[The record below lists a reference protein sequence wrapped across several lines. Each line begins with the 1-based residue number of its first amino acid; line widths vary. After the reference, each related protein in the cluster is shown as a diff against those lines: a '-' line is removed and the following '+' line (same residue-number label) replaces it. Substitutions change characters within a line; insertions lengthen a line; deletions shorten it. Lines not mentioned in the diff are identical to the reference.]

1 MSEEKKVY
9 RAGPGDIVPLLE
21 QSGALCEFGD
31 NYRQPTPEQIK
42 ALRTYLGLSQIAFAK
57 LVGVTY
63 KEGKGSQTIRKWE
76 TPEGQTEHRKIPY
89 SAWRLL
95 LIAAGLIEPPYIEK

>member
-1 MSEEKKVY
+1 MSEDNKVY
-9 RAGPGDIVPLLE
+9 RVGTGDIVPLLK
-21 QSGALCEFGD
+21 QSGALCDFNDG
-31 NYRQPTPEQIK
+31 YCPPTPEQIK
-42 ALRTYLGLSQIAFAK
+42 ELRIHLGLSQNAFAK

-95 LIAAGLIEPPYIEK
+95 LIAAKLIEPPYI